1 MLIFFHPKF
10 DIELA
15 LNPVDIKEAQAFR
28 CKAFG
33 VVNESGLDKDEYD
46 QKFNHIIIRDR
57 RHRKVVGYFRYNCY
71 SSGSRIQNGYSAA
84 HYDLTA
90 LERFDKPVL
99 EVGRVCTDPFAND
112 PDILRL
118 VWAYLAQFVEK
129 RNIVF
134 VFGCTSFEGTDYKK
148 YIDCFAVLRARYL
161 GPKNMLPS
169 VKSQSVLKFAKKFR
183 SEVNLKTAMMKMPPL
198 LRAYLL
204 MGGWVSDHA
213 VIDNKLNTLHV
224 FTGLE
229 VSKIPP
235 AKKRFLLKKP

>member
-1 MLIFFHPKF
+1 MNFSHPKF

-15 LNPVDIKEAQAFR
+15 VKPVDIKEAQAFR
-28 CKAFG
+28 YKAFG

-57 RHRKVVGYFRYNCY
+57 RHRKVVGYFRYTFY
-71 SSGSRIQNGYSAA
+71 TSGSRVQSGYSAA
-84 HYDLTA
+84 HYDLKSLA
-90 LERFDKPVL
+90 RFDKPVL
-99 EVGRVCTDPFAND
+99 EVGRVCTDPFSND

-129 RNIVF
+129 RNIGF
-134 VFGCTSFEGTDYKK
+134 VFGCTSFEGTDHGK

-161 GPKNMLPS
+161 GPKNLLPS
-169 VKSQSVLKFAKKFR
+169 VKSPSVLKFAKKFR

-235 AKKRFLLKKP
+235 AKKRFIQKKP

>member
-10 DIELA
+10 DIEPA

-28 CKAFG
+28 YKAFG
-33 VVNESGLDKDEYD
+33 MVNESGLDKDEYD
-46 QKFNHIIIRDR
+46 QKFNHIIIRDK
-57 RHRKVVGYFRYNCY
+57 RHRTVVGYFRYTCY

-84 HYDLTA
+84 HYDLKA
-90 LERFDKPVL
+90 LERVDRPVL
-99 EVGRVCTDPFAND
+99 EVGRVCTDPLAND

-161 GPKNMLPS
+161 GPKKMLPS
-169 VKSQSVLKFAKKFR
+169 VKSQSVLKFAKKF
-183 SEVNLKTAMMKMPPL
+183 
-198 LRAYLL
+198 
-204 MGGWVSDHA
+204 
-213 VIDNKLNTLHV
+213 LHI
-224 FTGLE
+224 F
-229 VSKIPP
+229 
-235 AKKRFLLKKP
+235 FLLF

>member
-1 MLIFFHPKF
+1 M
-10 DIELA
+10 
-15 LNPVDIKEAQAFR
+15 
-28 CKAFG
+28 
-33 VVNESGLDKDEYD
+33 
-46 QKFNHIIIRDR
+46 
-57 RHRKVVGYFRYNCY
+57 
-71 SSGSRIQNGYSAA
+71 
-84 HYDLTA
+84 
-90 LERFDKPVL
+90 

-134 VFGCTSFEGTDYKK
+134 VFGCTSFEGTDHKK

-169 VKSQSVLKFAKKFR
+169 VKSQSVLKFAKKLR

-198 LRAYLL
+198 LRAYLS